1 MLVIQNKQFTKSA
14 TKAVL
19 QPIIVFLSASALLLA
34 GGLIIEAN
42 VKAANVKAHE
52 PHEPIYHKAMHHG
65 SKHGESMHKDS
76 MDEKHMHKKDGM
88 HKHGKKK
95 RKHKAAHHLMGRM
108 SAQFMAGMDMDGNGE
123 ISAAEFANSFPNFA
137 TLDTDGSGTIS
148 ASEWHK
154 FTQMRNEKHKAHI
167 TKSMDANGDG
177 QISSAEKQAF
187 YKKYGYMMDKDHMRK
202 DHMHKDHMHKDMMHK
217 DKKKS
222 GWSNWGRKQKGSQ
235 DAMPQ

>member
-1 MLVIQNKQFTKSA
+1 MLVIQNRQFKKMAMKTAMKTA
-14 TKAVL
+14 TKTAFRPV
-19 QPIIVFLSASALLLA
+19 IVFLSASALLLA
-34 GGLIIEAN
+34 GGLVIQAPA
-42 VKAANVKAHE
+42 KA
-52 PHEPIYHKAMHHG
+52 HEPIYHKAMHHG

-88 HKHGKKK
+88 YKHGKKK

-108 SAQFMAGMDMDGNGE
+108 SAQFMAGMDMDRDGE
-123 ISAAEFANSFPNFA
+123 ISAAEFGKSFPNFA
-137 TLDTDGSGTIS
+137 TIDTDGSGTIS

-167 TKSMDANGDG
+167 TQSMDANGDG
-177 QISSAEKQAF
+177 QVSSAEKQAF
-187 YKKYGYMMDKDHMRK
+187 YKKYGYMMDKDHM
-202 DHMHKDHMHKDMMHK
+202 HKDKMHKDMMHK

>member
-14 TKAVL
+14 RKAVL
-19 QPIIVFLSASALLLA
+19 QPIIVFLSAGALLLA
-34 GGLIIEAN
+34 GGLIIE
-42 VKAANVKAHE
+42 ANVKAHE

-65 SKHGESMHKDS
+65 SKHGES

-108 SAQFMAGMDMDGNGE
+108 SAQFMAGMDMDGDGE
-123 ISAAEFANSFPNFA
+123 ISTAEFANSFPNFG

-154 FTQMRNEKHKAHI
+154 FTQMRNEKHKTRI
-167 TKSMDANGDG
+167 NQSMDENSDW
-177 QISSAEKQAF
+177 
-187 YKKYGYMMDKDHMRK
+187 KKR
-202 DHMHKDHMHKDMMHK
+202 
-217 DKKKS
+217 
-222 GWSNWGRKQKGSQ
+222 
-235 DAMPQ
+235 